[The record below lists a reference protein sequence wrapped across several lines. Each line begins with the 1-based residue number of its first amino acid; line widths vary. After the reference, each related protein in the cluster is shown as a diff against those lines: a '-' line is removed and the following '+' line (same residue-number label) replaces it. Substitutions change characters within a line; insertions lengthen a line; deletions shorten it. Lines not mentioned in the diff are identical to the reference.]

1 MATTPEQAELLA
13 RVRALIADE
22 ETVRVV
28 SMFGGRAVMVDERM
42 LVSVQKDGTLLARVD
57 AERHGE
63 LLTRPGAAQAQMGAG
78 RSMGPGWIQVAAPA
92 LAEDEGLEAW
102 IAIAREHHRA
112 ATATPR

>member
-1 MATTPEQAELLA
+1 MAMTPEQAELLA
-13 RVRALIADE
+13 QVRALIADE
-22 ETVRVV
+22 GTVREV

-57 AERHGE
+57 AERHDE

-78 RSMGPGWIQVAAPA
+78 RSMGPGWIEVAAEA

-102 IAIAREHHRA
+102 IGVAREHHRA
-112 ATATPR
+112 ETGARR